1 VSEIHGAE
9 LELDLRADAVR
20 FAEEVRRGL
29 SASPKAVPAR
39 WLLDVRGAALHDL
52 LRDQPEHYPAR
63 VEAELLEA
71 NARDLADAI
80 GPDALVIEH
89 GAAAP
94 RRSGLLLGALARP
107 AGYVPVDLSR
117 EALLSVAEAV
127 GRLLPRL
134 PIRPVVADAAD
145 PGPLPLDGL
154 PCARRVAFLPAPAVE
169 GLEPQDAVAALAAAA
184 RRVGPGGALVVGL
197 DLPKD
202 ERTLVSA
209 WDDAR
214 GAAAAF
220 QLNLLARMNR
230 ELDGDF
236 RLSAFRHRP
245 AWNARGSRLEL
256 HLEATSPQLVHVAGA
271 TFSFAAGETLHTR
284 SAYRWEPRA
293 FDALAAIAGWRP
305 ERTWSDERAW
315 FAVKLYRAA

>member
-1 VSEIHGAE
+1 
-9 LELDLRADAVR
+9 
-20 FAEEVRRGL
+20 
-29 SASPKAVPAR
+29 
-39 WLLDVRGAALHDL
+39 
-52 LRDQPEHYPAR
+52 
-63 VEAELLEA
+63 
-71 NARDLADAI
+71 
-80 GPDALVIEH
+80 
-89 GAAAP
+89 
-94 RRSGLLLGALARP
+94 
-107 AGYVPVDLSR
+107 VPVDLSR

-127 GRLLPRL
+127 GRRLPRL

-169 GLEPQDAVAALAAAA
+169 GLDPQDAVAVLAAAA
-184 RRVGPGGALVVGL
+184 RRVGAGGALVVGL

-245 AWNARGSRLEL
+245 AWNARGARVEL
-256 HLEATSPQLVHVAGA
+256 HLEATAPQLVHVAGA
-271 TFSFAAGETLHTR
+271 TFSFAEGETLHTR